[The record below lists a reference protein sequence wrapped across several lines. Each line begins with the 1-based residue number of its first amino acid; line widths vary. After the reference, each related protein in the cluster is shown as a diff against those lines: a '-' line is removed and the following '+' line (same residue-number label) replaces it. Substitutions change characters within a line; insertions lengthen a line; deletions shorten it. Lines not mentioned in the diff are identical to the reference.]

1 MEFRTK
7 VAIEKSGLFIGYGD
21 GIVMLGSCFTENIGA
36 RLSCRLMDVCVNP
49 FGTLYNPASI
59 ADAVERLAEN
69 RMFTAGELFEYGG
82 RWHSFA
88 HHSRFSSADR
98 EKALER
104 INSSY
109 AEAVAALRRCSVL
122 IVTFGTAY
130 VFTRDGRVVANCH
143 KLPASEFA
151 RTMLGIDEITEIWD
165 RAIQTL
171 GRLNPQMRILFTVS
185 PVRHLADGAH
195 GNQSS
200 KATLLLATD
209 SLVERF
215 GQCGYFPSYEIMMD
229 ELRDYRFYAS
239 DITHPSE
246 MAVDYIMERFSDA
259 YFTEET
265 RRQADACMKLSRMVN
280 HRPMSDNAVEVRRFR
295 EAVEA
300 YAGKLSAEFP
310 CLAPRIAVAL
320 AEWKSCI

>member
-109 AEAVAALRRCSVL
+109 AEAV
-122 IVTFGTAY
+122 
-130 VFTRDGRVVANCH
+130 
-143 KLPASEFA
+143 
-151 RTMLGIDEITEIWD
+151 
-165 RAIQTL
+165 
-171 GRLNPQMRILFTVS
+171 
-185 PVRHLADGAH
+185 
-195 GNQSS
+195 
-200 KATLLLATD
+200 
-209 SLVERF
+209 VERVQRHF
-215 GQCGYFPSYEIMMD
+215 GLNFKAVSSYREILY
-229 ELRDYRFYAS
+229 EL
-239 DITHPSE
+239 
-246 MAVDYIMERFSDA
+246 
-259 YFTEET
+259 
-265 RRQADACMKLSRMVN
+265 
-280 HRPMSDNAVEVRRFR
+280 AVEC
-295 EAVEA
+295 AVSGHDVA
-300 YAGKLSAEFP
+300 QVSAKDFVE
-310 CLAPRIAVAL
+310 
-320 AEWKSCI
+320 

>member
-7 VAIEKSGLFIGYGD
+7 VAIEKSGLLIGYGD

-165 RAIQTL
+165 RAIQT
-171 GRLNPQMRILFTVS
+171 
-185 PVRHLADGAH
+185 
-195 GNQSS
+195 
-200 KATLLLATD
+200 
-209 SLVERF
+209 
-215 GQCGYFPSYEIMMD
+215 
-229 ELRDYRFYAS
+229 
-239 DITHPSE
+239 
-246 MAVDYIMERFSDA
+246 
-259 YFTEET
+259 
-265 RRQADACMKLSRMVN
+265 
-280 HRPMSDNAVEVRRFR
+280 
-295 EAVEA
+295 
-300 YAGKLSAEFP
+300 
-310 CLAPRIAVAL
+310 
-320 AEWKSCI
+320 